1 MQQNM
6 IEWLVAKARGVN
18 ENAKIILSFFLP
30 YIFIYCSRPEAPSPT
45 SSGKCEDVVT
55 TGVSSRP
62 SEKFMLIYCSL
73 T

>member
-30 YIFIYCSRPEAPSPT
+30 YIFIYCSRP
-45 SSGKCEDVVT
+45 GKCEDVVT